1 MDNSCQVQWITIF
14 NNFLEGCAIIYF
26 LLKKSIFWF
35 SLAFLPVCLIPANA
49 TEFEL
54 KGITVSNPHLVV
66 FGKNAKSGAG
76 YFVIS
81 NKNSDPVILKKV
93 TADFGKAMLHKTD
106 VDKKGVAKMK
116 HLKSIAVPGD
126 GLLKLEPGGTHI
138 MFMNIS
144 IEFDE
149 SSKYPVTLVFEE
161 QGSLDIDLKLKSAK
175 KSQKVHKHKHGHG
188 HSHKHDHW
196 IAMFLYFKER
206 V

>member
-1 MDNSCQVQWITIF
+1 MDNSSIF
-14 NNFLEGCAIIYF
+14 DTFLEGCAIIYF
-26 LLKKSIFWF
+26 LLKKYFFWF
-35 SLAFLPVCLIPANA
+35 FLATFPVCLIPANA
-49 TEFEL
+49 AEFEF

-116 HLKSIAVPGD
+116 HLKSIAVPGN

-149 SSKYPVTLVFEE
+149 SRKYPVTLVFEE

-175 KSQKVHKHKHGHG
+175 KSQKAHKHKHGHG
-188 HSHKHDHW
+188 HSHKHDH
-196 IAMFLYFKER
+196 
-206 V
+206 

>member
-1 MDNSCQVQWITIF
+1 M
-14 NNFLEGCAIIYF
+14 EGCAIFYF
-26 LLKKSIFWF
+26 LLKKYIFWF
-35 SLAFLPVCLIPANA
+35 FLTTFPYCFLPANA
-49 TEFEL
+49 AEFEL

-66 FGKNAKSGAG
+66 FGKKAKSGAG

-116 HLKSIAVPGD
+116 HLESIAVPGN

-144 IEFDE
+144 IGFDE
-149 SSKYPVTLVFEE
+149 SSKYPVTLFFEE
-161 QGSLDIDLKLKSAK
+161 QGSLDIDLKLRSAK
-175 KSQKVHKHKHGHG
+175 KSQKAHKHKYGHG
-188 HSHKHDHW
+188 HSNKHDH
-196 IAMFLYFKER
+196 
-206 V
+206 

>member
-1 MDNSCQVQWITIF
+1 MF
-14 NNFLEGCAIIYF
+14 NNFLKSCAIIYF
-26 LLKKSIFWF
+26 LLKKCIFWF
-35 SLAFLPVCLIPANA
+35 FLAAFPACLMPANA
-49 TEFEL
+49 AEFKL
-54 KGITVSNPHLVV
+54 KKITVSNPHLVV

-76 YFVIS
+76 YLVIS

-116 HLKSIAVPGD
+116 HLESMAVPGN

-149 SSKYPVTLVFEE
+149 ISKYRVTLFFEE
-161 QGSLDIDLKLKSAK
+161 QGSLDVDLKLKSAN
-175 KSQKVHKHKHGHG
+175 KSQKAHKHKHGHG
-188 HSHKHDHW
+188 HSNKHDH
-196 IAMFLYFKER
+196 
-206 V
+206 

>member
-1 MDNSCQVQWITIF
+1 M
-14 NNFLEGCAIIYF
+14 EGFAIIYF
-26 LLKKSIFWF
+26 LLKKYIFWF
-35 SLAFLPVCLIPANA
+35 FLAAFPVCLIPANA
-49 TEFEL
+49 AEFEL

-116 HLKSIAVPGD
+116 HLKSIAVPGN

-149 SSKYPVTLVFEE
+149 SRKYPVTLVFEE

-175 KSQKVHKHKHGHG
+175 KSQKAHKHKHGHG
-188 HSHKHDHW
+188 HSHKHDH
-196 IAMFLYFKER
+196 
-206 V
+206 

>member
-1 MDNSCQVQWITIF
+1 MEDSH
-14 NNFLEGCAIIYF
+14 IIYS

-35 SLAFLPVCLIPANA
+35 FLALFSVLLMTANA
-49 TEFEL
+49 AEFGL
-54 KGITVSNPHLVV
+54 KGITVSNPYLVV

-81 NKNSDPVILKKV
+81 NKNSYPVVLNKV
-93 TADFGKAMLHKTD
+93 TAEFGKAMLHKTD

-116 HLKSIAVPGD
+116 HLESVELPGN

-149 SSKYPVTLVFEE
+149 SRKYPVTLIFEE
-161 QGSLDIDLKLKSAK
+161 QGSLDIDLELKSAK
-175 KSQKVHKHKHGHG
+175 KSQKAHKHKHGHG
-188 HSHKHDHW
+188 HNHKHDH
-196 IAMFLYFKER
+196 
-206 V
+206 

>member
-1 MDNSCQVQWITIF
+1 MDNSSIF
-14 NNFLEGCAIIYF
+14 DTFLEGCAIIYF
-26 LLKKSIFWF
+26 LLKKCLFWF
-35 SLAFLPVCLIPANA
+35 FLATFPVCLIPANA
-49 TEFEL
+49 AEFEL
-54 KGITVSNPHLVV
+54 KGITVSNPHLVI

-116 HLKSIAVPGD
+116 HLESIAVPGN

-175 KSQKVHKHKHGHG
+175 KSQKAHKHKHGHG
-188 HSHKHDHW
+188 HSHKHDH
-196 IAMFLYFKER
+196 
-206 V
+206 

>member
-1 MDNSCQVQWITIF
+1 MSFIF
-14 NNFLEGCAIIYF
+14 NTFLEGYAIIYF
-26 LLKKSIFWF
+26 LLKKYIFWF
-35 SLAFLPVCLIPANA
+35 FLAAVQVCLMPANA

-54 KGITVSNPHLVV
+54 KGISVSNPHLVV

-81 NKNSDPVILKKV
+81 NKNSDPIILKKV
-93 TADFGKAMLHKTD
+93 IADFGKAMLHKTD

-116 HLKSIAVPGD
+116 HLESIAVPGN

-161 QGSLDIDLKLKSAK
+161 QGSLDIDLELKSAN
-175 KSQKVHKHKHGHG
+175 KSQKAHKHKHGNVHN
-188 HSHKHDHW
+188 HKHNN
-196 IAMFLYFKER
+196 
-206 V
+206 

>member
-1 MDNSCQVQWITIF
+1 M
-14 NNFLEGCAIIYF
+14 EGYPIIYF
-26 LLKKSIFWF
+26 LLKKYIFWF
-35 SLAFLPVCLIPANA
+35 FLAAFPVCLIPANA
-49 TEFEL
+49 AEFEL

-66 FGKNAKSGAG
+66 FGKNAKSGAS

-93 TADFGKAMLHKTD
+93 IAEFGKAILHKTN

-116 HLKSIAVPGD
+116 HLESIAVPGN

-161 QGSLDIDLKLKSAK
+161 QGSLDIDLELKSAN
-175 KSQKVHKHKHGHG
+175 KSQKAHKHKPGNVHN
-188 HSHKHDHW
+188 HKHNN
-196 IAMFLYFKER
+196 
-206 V
+206 

>member
-1 MDNSCQVQWITIF
+1 M
-14 NNFLEGCAIIYF
+14 EGCAIIYF
-26 LLKKSIFWF
+26 LLKKCIFWF
-35 SLAFLPVCLIPANA
+35 FLAAFPASLLPANA
-49 TEFEL
+49 AEFEL
-54 KGITVSNPHLVV
+54 KGISVSNPYLVV

-81 NKNSDPVILKKV
+81 NKNSDPVVLKKV

-116 HLKSIAVPGD
+116 HLKSIAVPGN

-149 SSKYPVTLVFEE
+149 SRKYPVTLVFGE
-161 QGSLDIDLKLKSAK
+161 QGSLNIDLKLKSAK
-175 KSQKVHKHKHGHG
+175 KSQKAHKHKNGHA
-188 HSHKHDHW
+188 HNHKHDH
-196 IAMFLYFKER
+196 
-206 V
+206 

>member
-1 MDNSCQVQWITIF
+1 M
-14 NNFLEGCAIIYF
+14 EGCAIIYF
-26 LLKKSIFWF
+26 ILKKSLLGGF
-35 SLAFLPVCLIPANA
+35 LAFLPVCLMTANSA
-49 TEFEL
+49 EFEL

-76 YFVIS
+76 YLVIS

-116 HLKSIAVPGD
+116 HLESIAVPGS

-149 SSKYPVTLVFEE
+149 SRKYPVTLVFEE
-161 QGSLDIDLKLKSAK
+161 HGSLDIDLKLKSAK
-175 KSQKVHKHKHGHG
+175 KSQKAHKNKHGHDLSLI
-188 HSHKHDHW
+188 H
-196 IAMFLYFKER
+196 I
-206 V
+206 

>member
-1 MDNSCQVQWITIF
+1 M
-14 NNFLEGCAIIYF
+14 EGCAIIYF
-26 LLKKSIFWF
+26 LLKKCIFWF
-35 SLAFLPVCLIPANA
+35 FLAAFPVCPIPANA
-49 TEFEL
+49 AEFEL

-66 FGKNAKSGAG
+66 FGK
-76 YFVIS
+76 
-81 NKNSDPVILKKV
+81 
-93 TADFGKAMLHKTD
+93 AMLHETT

-116 HLKSIAVPGD
+116 HLESIAVPGN

-175 KSQKVHKHKHGHG
+175 KSQKAHKHKHGHG
-188 HSHKHDHW
+188 HSHKHDH
-196 IAMFLYFKER
+196 
-206 V
+206 